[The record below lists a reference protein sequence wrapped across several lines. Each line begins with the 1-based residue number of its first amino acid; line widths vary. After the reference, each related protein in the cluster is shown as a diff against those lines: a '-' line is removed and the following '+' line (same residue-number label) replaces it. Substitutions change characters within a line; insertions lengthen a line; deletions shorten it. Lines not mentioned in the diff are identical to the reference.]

1 MQLSTDSK
9 IVDENIQTYR
19 KSTLKNGMR
28 VVTEYMPHVR
38 SVSLGVW
45 IEAGSR
51 DETAENSGISHFIE
65 HMLFKGTE
73 KRNTMDIA
81 GSLEDVGGQLN
92 AFTSKELSCYSAHIL
107 DEHLPLA
114 IDVLSDILLHSRF
127 LSQDIQKEKLV
138 ILNEIDHYRETPEE
152 IVFEKFY
159 ENMFPEHPL
168 GYLIYGTEKT
178 ISKFSR
184 ADILNYLKNNY
195 TQGRIVIAAAGN
207 LIHDEFVSTI
217 ETKFAGFPE
226 HSKFQRSVPSLTPR
240 ATEQHDTCAQAHVC
254 IGAKSVSYNNIRKF
268 PLLILDTVFGSG
280 MSSRLFQIV
289 REQYG
294 AAYSIYSFVDFYS
307 DTGVFGVY
315 VGTDPSKKEQ
325 CIELILNEFK
335 RMRNIPL
342 KEEELQKAKSQLKG
356 NLVLGLEGTG
366 SRMHRLA
373 KMELYLHDYFS
384 VDYTLNKIDSVT
396 IQDVQD
402 IACELFSEGSLYTT
416 QLLPSE

>member
-1 MQLSTDSK
+1 MKT
-9 IVDENIQTYR
+9 VDEKISTYR
-19 KSTLKNGMR
+19 KSTLKNGIR

-65 HMLFKGTE
+65 HMLFKGTK

-81 GSLEDVGGQLN
+81 SSLEDVGGQLN

-127 LSQDIQKEKLV
+127 RSHDIHKEKLV

-152 IVFEKFY
+152 MVFEQFY

-184 ADILNYLKNNY
+184 TEILNYLKNNY

-207 LIHDEFVSTI
+207 LVHDEFVSAI
-217 ETKFAGFPE
+217 ETQFSGFPE
-226 HSKFQRSVPSLTPR
+226 HSNFQRNVPALTPR
-240 ATEQHDTCAQAHVC
+240 TTKQYDNCAQAHVC
-254 IGAKSVSYNNIRKF
+254 IGAKSLAYNNIKKF

-315 VGTDPSKKEQ
+315 VGTDPAKKKQ
-325 CIELILNEFK
+325 CIELILKEFK
-335 RMRNIPL
+335 RLRENPL
-342 KEEELQKAKSQLKG
+342 KEEELHKAKSQLKG

-373 KMELYLHDYFS
+373 KMELYLQDYFS
-384 VDYTLNKIDSVT
+384 VDYTLDKIDNVN
-396 IQDVQD
+396 IHDVQD
-402 IACELFSEGSLYTT
+402 IACELFSENSLYTT